1 MRYKLKVA
9 EYASF
14 SEKTQL
20 LLFLSN
26 WGDWRESNPR
36 PSGPQSDALTSWAT
50 IAILHPPYI
59 AKSSTFSSD
68 FSIFYLKP
76 LPIDLVTLLYITLI
90 QNQIKKQMDLNFTK
104 KTLWFASL
112 IGYIVS
118 LWGFLFERDD
128 SLLPIG
134 IGIISIALPLL
145 ILLYLLP
152 YKQKYKT
159 LITGVFFL
167 TSGLSIGILWYGIV
181 DEQVFT
187 LLLGVATVGTSS
199 FALLALV
206 INKLL
211 SHYDG
216 TIR

>member
-1 MRYKLKVA
+1 M
-9 EYASF
+9 
-14 SEKTQL
+14 
-20 LLFLSN
+20 N
-26 WGDWRESNPR
+26 
-36 PSGPQSDALTSWAT
+36 
-50 IAILHPPYI
+50 
-59 AKSSTFSSD
+59 
-68 FSIFYLKP
+68 
-76 LPIDLVTLLYITLI
+76 
-90 QNQIKKQMDLNFTK
+90 LNFTK

-112 IGYIVS
+112 LGYIVS
-118 LWGFLFERDD
+118 LWSFLSERDE

-181 DEQVFT
+181 DNQAFT
-187 LLLGVATVGTSS
+187 LLLGVAAIGTSS
-199 FALLALV
+199 FALLTLV

-211 SHYDG
+211 AHYDG

>member
-1 MRYKLKVA
+1 
-9 EYASF
+9 
-14 SEKTQL
+14 
-20 LLFLSN
+20 
-26 WGDWRESNPR
+26 
-36 PSGPQSDALTSWAT
+36 
-50 IAILHPPYI
+50 
-59 AKSSTFSSD
+59 
-68 FSIFYLKP
+68 
-76 LPIDLVTLLYITLI
+76 
-90 QNQIKKQMDLNFTK
+90 MDLSFTK

-159 LITGVFFL
+159 LITGFFFL

-187 LLLGVATVGTSS
+187 LLFGVATIGTSS

-206 INKLL
+206 INKVL

>member
-1 MRYKLKVA
+1 
-9 EYASF
+9 
-14 SEKTQL
+14 
-20 LLFLSN
+20 
-26 WGDWRESNPR
+26 
-36 PSGPQSDALTSWAT
+36 
-50 IAILHPPYI
+50 
-59 AKSSTFSSD
+59 
-68 FSIFYLKP
+68 
-76 LPIDLVTLLYITLI
+76 
-90 QNQIKKQMDLNFTK
+90 MDLKFTK

-118 LWGFLFERDD
+118 LWGFLSERDE

-152 YKQKYKT
+152 YKQKYKS

-187 LLLGVATVGTSS
+187 LLFGVATVGTSS
-199 FALLALV
+199 FTLLAFV
-206 INKLL
+206 INTLL
-211 SHYDG
+211 AHYDG

>member
-1 MRYKLKVA
+1 
-9 EYASF
+9 
-14 SEKTQL
+14 
-20 LLFLSN
+20 
-26 WGDWRESNPR
+26 
-36 PSGPQSDALTSWAT
+36 
-50 IAILHPPYI
+50 
-59 AKSSTFSSD
+59 
-68 FSIFYLKP
+68 
-76 LPIDLVTLLYITLI
+76 
-90 QNQIKKQMDLNFTK
+90 MDLSFTK

-118 LWGFLFERDD
+118 LWGFLSERDE

-159 LITGVFFL
+159 LITRVFFL
-167 TSGLSIGILWYGIV
+167 TLGLIIGILWYGIV

-199 FALLALV
+199 FTLLTLV

-211 SHYDG
+211 AHYDG

>member
-1 MRYKLKVA
+1 
-9 EYASF
+9 
-14 SEKTQL
+14 
-20 LLFLSN
+20 
-26 WGDWRESNPR
+26 
-36 PSGPQSDALTSWAT
+36 
-50 IAILHPPYI
+50 
-59 AKSSTFSSD
+59 
-68 FSIFYLKP
+68 
-76 LPIDLVTLLYITLI
+76 
-90 QNQIKKQMDLNFTK
+90 MDLNFTK

-112 IGYIVS
+112 LGYIVS
-118 LWGFLFERDD
+118 LWGFLFKKDD

-152 YKQKYKT
+152 YKQKYKP

-181 DEQVFT
+181 DDQAFA
-187 LLLGVATVGTSS
+187 LLLGVATIGTSS

-206 INKLL
+206 INKVLA
-211 SHYDG
+211 HYDG

>member
-1 MRYKLKVA
+1 
-9 EYASF
+9 
-14 SEKTQL
+14 
-20 LLFLSN
+20 
-26 WGDWRESNPR
+26 
-36 PSGPQSDALTSWAT
+36 
-50 IAILHPPYI
+50 
-59 AKSSTFSSD
+59 
-68 FSIFYLKP
+68 
-76 LPIDLVTLLYITLI
+76 
-90 QNQIKKQMDLNFTK
+90 MDINFTK

-118 LWGFLFERDD
+118 LWSFLFERDD

-211 SHYDG
+211 ANYDG

>member
-1 MRYKLKVA
+1 M
-9 EYASF
+9 
-14 SEKTQL
+14 
-20 LLFLSN
+20 N
-26 WGDWRESNPR
+26 
-36 PSGPQSDALTSWAT
+36 
-50 IAILHPPYI
+50 
-59 AKSSTFSSD
+59 
-68 FSIFYLKP
+68 
-76 LPIDLVTLLYITLI
+76 
-90 QNQIKKQMDLNFTK
+90 LNSTK

-112 IGYIVS
+112 LGYIVS
-118 LWGFLFERDD
+118 LWGFLSERDET
-128 SLLPIG
+128 LLPIG

-187 LLLGVATVGTSS
+187 LLFGVATVGTSS

>member
-1 MRYKLKVA
+1 
-9 EYASF
+9 
-14 SEKTQL
+14 
-20 LLFLSN
+20 
-26 WGDWRESNPR
+26 
-36 PSGPQSDALTSWAT
+36 
-50 IAILHPPYI
+50 
-59 AKSSTFSSD
+59 
-68 FSIFYLKP
+68 
-76 LPIDLVTLLYITLI
+76 
-90 QNQIKKQMDLNFTK
+90 MDLNFTK

-112 IGYIVS
+112 LGYIVS
-118 LWGFLFERDD
+118 LWGFLFEKDE

-159 LITGVFFL
+159 LITGAFFL

-199 FALLALV
+199 FTLLALV

-211 SHYDG
+211 AHYDG

>member
-1 MRYKLKVA
+1 
-9 EYASF
+9 
-14 SEKTQL
+14 
-20 LLFLSN
+20 
-26 WGDWRESNPR
+26 
-36 PSGPQSDALTSWAT
+36 
-50 IAILHPPYI
+50 
-59 AKSSTFSSD
+59 
-68 FSIFYLKP
+68 
-76 LPIDLVTLLYITLI
+76 
-90 QNQIKKQMDLNFTK
+90 MDLNFTK

-112 IGYIVS
+112 LGYIVS
-118 LWGFLFERDD
+118 LWGFLSERDER
-128 SLLPIG
+128 LLPIG

-152 YKQKYKT
+152 YKQKYKN

-187 LLLGVATVGTSS
+187 LLFGVASVGTSS

-206 INKLL
+206 INKVL

>member
-1 MRYKLKVA
+1 
-9 EYASF
+9 
-14 SEKTQL
+14 
-20 LLFLSN
+20 
-26 WGDWRESNPR
+26 
-36 PSGPQSDALTSWAT
+36 
-50 IAILHPPYI
+50 
-59 AKSSTFSSD
+59 
-68 FSIFYLKP
+68 
-76 LPIDLVTLLYITLI
+76 
-90 QNQIKKQMDLNFTK
+90 MDLNFTK

-112 IGYIVS
+112 LGYIVS
-118 LWGFLFERDD
+118 LWGFLSERDER
-128 SLLPIG
+128 LLPIG

-187 LLLGVATVGTSS
+187 LLFGVTSVGTSS

-206 INKLL
+206 INKVL

>member
-1 MRYKLKVA
+1 
-9 EYASF
+9 
-14 SEKTQL
+14 
-20 LLFLSN
+20 
-26 WGDWRESNPR
+26 
-36 PSGPQSDALTSWAT
+36 
-50 IAILHPPYI
+50 
-59 AKSSTFSSD
+59 
-68 FSIFYLKP
+68 
-76 LPIDLVTLLYITLI
+76 
-90 QNQIKKQMDLNFTK
+90 MDLNFTK

-181 DEQVFT
+181 DDQAFA

-199 FALLALV
+199 FTLLALV

-211 SHYDG
+211 AHYDG

>member
-1 MRYKLKVA
+1 
-9 EYASF
+9 
-14 SEKTQL
+14 
-20 LLFLSN
+20 
-26 WGDWRESNPR
+26 
-36 PSGPQSDALTSWAT
+36 
-50 IAILHPPYI
+50 
-59 AKSSTFSSD
+59 
-68 FSIFYLKP
+68 
-76 LPIDLVTLLYITLI
+76 
-90 QNQIKKQMDLNFTK
+90 MDLNFTK

-112 IGYIVS
+112 LGYIVS
-118 LWGFLFERDD
+118 LWGFLFEKDD

-211 SHYDG
+211 ANYDG

>member
-1 MRYKLKVA
+1 
-9 EYASF
+9 
-14 SEKTQL
+14 
-20 LLFLSN
+20 
-26 WGDWRESNPR
+26 
-36 PSGPQSDALTSWAT
+36 
-50 IAILHPPYI
+50 
-59 AKSSTFSSD
+59 
-68 FSIFYLKP
+68 
-76 LPIDLVTLLYITLI
+76 
-90 QNQIKKQMDLNFTK
+90 MDPNFTK
-104 KTLWFASL
+104 KALWFASL

-118 LWGFLFERDD
+118 LRGFLSERDD

-187 LLLGVATVGTSS
+187 LLFGVATVGTSS

-211 SHYDG
+211 AHYDG

>member
-1 MRYKLKVA
+1 
-9 EYASF
+9 
-14 SEKTQL
+14 
-20 LLFLSN
+20 
-26 WGDWRESNPR
+26 
-36 PSGPQSDALTSWAT
+36 
-50 IAILHPPYI
+50 
-59 AKSSTFSSD
+59 
-68 FSIFYLKP
+68 
-76 LPIDLVTLLYITLI
+76 
-90 QNQIKKQMDLNFTK
+90 MDLNFTK

-112 IGYIVS
+112 LGYIVS
-118 LWGFLFERDD
+118 LWGFLSERDER
-128 SLLPIG
+128 LLPIG

-187 LLLGVATVGTSS
+187 LLFGVASVGTSS

-206 INKLL
+206 INKVL

>member
-1 MRYKLKVA
+1 
-9 EYASF
+9 
-14 SEKTQL
+14 
-20 LLFLSN
+20 
-26 WGDWRESNPR
+26 
-36 PSGPQSDALTSWAT
+36 
-50 IAILHPPYI
+50 
-59 AKSSTFSSD
+59 
-68 FSIFYLKP
+68 
-76 LPIDLVTLLYITLI
+76 
-90 QNQIKKQMDLNFTK
+90 MDLSFTK
-104 KTLWFASL
+104 KTLWFTSL

-187 LLLGVATVGTSS
+187 LLFGVASVGTSS

-206 INKLL
+206 INKVL

>member
-1 MRYKLKVA
+1 
-9 EYASF
+9 
-14 SEKTQL
+14 
-20 LLFLSN
+20 
-26 WGDWRESNPR
+26 
-36 PSGPQSDALTSWAT
+36 
-50 IAILHPPYI
+50 
-59 AKSSTFSSD
+59 
-68 FSIFYLKP
+68 
-76 LPIDLVTLLYITLI
+76 
-90 QNQIKKQMDLNFTK
+90 MDLNFTK

-118 LWGFLFERDD
+118 LWGFLSERDD

-152 YKQKYKT
+152 YKQKYKN

-187 LLLGVATVGTSS
+187 LLFGVATVGTSS

-206 INKLL
+206 INKVL

>member
-1 MRYKLKVA
+1 
-9 EYASF
+9 
-14 SEKTQL
+14 
-20 LLFLSN
+20 
-26 WGDWRESNPR
+26 
-36 PSGPQSDALTSWAT
+36 
-50 IAILHPPYI
+50 
-59 AKSSTFSSD
+59 
-68 FSIFYLKP
+68 
-76 LPIDLVTLLYITLI
+76 
-90 QNQIKKQMDLNFTK
+90 MDLDFTK

-112 IGYIVS
+112 LGYIVS
-118 LWGFLFERDD
+118 LWGFLFEKDD

-159 LITGVFFL
+159 LITRVLFL
-167 TSGLSIGILWYGIV
+167 TLGLSIGILWYGIV

-187 LLLGVATVGTSS
+187 LLFGVASVGTSS

-206 INKLL
+206 INKVLA
-211 SHYDG
+211 HYDG

>member
-1 MRYKLKVA
+1 
-9 EYASF
+9 
-14 SEKTQL
+14 
-20 LLFLSN
+20 
-26 WGDWRESNPR
+26 
-36 PSGPQSDALTSWAT
+36 
-50 IAILHPPYI
+50 
-59 AKSSTFSSD
+59 
-68 FSIFYLKP
+68 
-76 LPIDLVTLLYITLI
+76 
-90 QNQIKKQMDLNFTK
+90 MDLNFTK

-118 LWGFLFERDD
+118 LWDFLFERDD

-211 SHYDG
+211 ANYDG

>member
-1 MRYKLKVA
+1 
-9 EYASF
+9 
-14 SEKTQL
+14 
-20 LLFLSN
+20 
-26 WGDWRESNPR
+26 
-36 PSGPQSDALTSWAT
+36 
-50 IAILHPPYI
+50 
-59 AKSSTFSSD
+59 
-68 FSIFYLKP
+68 
-76 LPIDLVTLLYITLI
+76 
-90 QNQIKKQMDLNFTK
+90 MDLNFTQ

-187 LLLGVATVGTSS
+187 LLLGVATVATSS

-211 SHYDG
+211 ANYDG